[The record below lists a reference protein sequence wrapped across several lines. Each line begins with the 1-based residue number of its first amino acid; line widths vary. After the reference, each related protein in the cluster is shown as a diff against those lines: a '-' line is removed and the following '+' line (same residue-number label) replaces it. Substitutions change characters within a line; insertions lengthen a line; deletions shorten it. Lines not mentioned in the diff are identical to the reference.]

1 MEDISSDYAR
11 KTATV
16 DPFPH
21 AAISAVGIHPCMH
34 AQTMQRLCET
44 SIEGGGKPLLVDQCV
59 LPSCDSCERP
69 RTNIASLHC
78 AVVCY
83 SIDDEFSS
91 SFLDPLH
98 LQLLIDTILLRVSI
112 SILGQIVFVLHFIS
126 LIRCQLVLLGTRC

>member
-44 SIEGGGKPLLVDQCV
+44 SIEGGGKPLLVDQCALS
-59 LPSCDSCERP
+59 LPQAIGVESEPLRASMSLAVHCKEGEGYDS
-69 RTNIASLHC
+69 SLFARVAAFAIC
-78 AVVCY
+78 A
-83 SIDDEFSS
+83 
-91 SFLDPLH
+91 
-98 LQLLIDTILLRVSI
+98 
-112 SILGQIVFVLHFIS
+112 
-126 LIRCQLVLLGTRC
+126 IRHWQAN